1 MNIFQIM
8 CNNLCV
14 VYPGV
19 PFGYLVF
26 ELAEMIWSHTVYQ
39 FRPVIFNWGSAS
51 ICQGF
56 CGSSV

>member
-1 MNIFQIM
+1 M